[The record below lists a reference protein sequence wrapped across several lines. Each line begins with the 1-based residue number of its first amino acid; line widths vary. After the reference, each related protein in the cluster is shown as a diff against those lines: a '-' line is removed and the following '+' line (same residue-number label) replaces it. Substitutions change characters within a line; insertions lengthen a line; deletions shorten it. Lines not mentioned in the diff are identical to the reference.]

1 MKGYC
6 GKVLFV
12 DLTQRSWHTETIP
25 DEIYESYL
33 SGVGLGAH
41 LLFQHIP
48 KGADP
53 LGAHNMIGFISGLL
67 TGTSALFAGRWMV
80 VGKSPLTGGWGD
92 ANCGGNFGPAIKQCG
107 YDGIFITGIADE
119 PVYLF
124 ADGKTVEVRSAAH
137 LWGKDATE
145 TEASLIAGSG
155 SPQRARVA
163 CIGMAGEK
171 LSLISG
177 ICNDRGRMAARSGLG
192 AVMGSK
198 KLKAILLTGSQPML
212 CADLPEVKRLSKV
225 CNSLVPKGDFKIPPW
240 LVAIAGWFVGAS
252 PRAIRLD
259 GLLSLPIFRKWGTSS
274 GMQVGILTGDT
285 PVRNWSGERS
295 DYPWRKLDA
304 LTINRRTIKRYHCY
318 ACPLGCGGVMTAL
331 SGVGEVH
338 RPEYESISGLG
349 PMLLNADLE
358 SIFILNELF
367 NRSGMDSIS
376 ATNTLAFA
384 INCYENHLIS
394 NQDTHGLRLTWGN
407 TDAILRLARQMIARE
422 GFGAVLADGVK
433 LAAQRIGRGADRL
446 AIHAGGQELSMHD
459 PKYDSGYGIHYIA
472 DPTPGRHSIGSNM
485 TYETLRL
492 WTRIS
497 WVPKIPAS
505 YPDIRRHA
513 ADGEKG
519 LHAAGAA
526 MVKMI
531 IDGAGLCNFGLMMGV
546 DRLPMFEY
554 LNAAT
559 GWSKTPDEYMEIGR
573 RVQTLRQL
581 FNLRE
586 GVDPAGVK
594 LPGLAYGDPPA
605 RRGPHKGKHI
615 DIYAMRSF
623 TWQALGWDGETGRPL
638 DETVEHL
645 GLAAERAESG

>member
-1 MKGYC
+1 MKGYT

-12 DLTQRSWHTETIP
+12 DLTLRSWHTETIP
-25 DEIYESYL
+25 DEIYEGYL

-41 LLFQHIP
+41 ILFQRIP
-48 KGADP
+48 RGADP
-53 LGAHNMIGFISGLL
+53 LGPHNMIGFISGLL

-119 PVYLF
+119 PVYIF
-124 ADGKTVEVRSAAH
+124 ADGETVEIRSAAH

-145 TEASLIAGSG
+145 TEAALIAGSG
-155 SPQRARVA
+155 NTLRARVA

-198 KLKAILLTGSQPML
+198 KLKAILLTGSQPMVS
-212 CADLPEVKRLSKV
+212 ADLPEIKRLSRE
-225 CNSLVPKGDFKIPPW
+225 CNVLVPKGDFKIPPW
-240 LVAIAGWFVGAS
+240 LVAIAGWFMGAS

-259 GLLSLPIFRKWGTSS
+259 GLSSLPIFRKWGTSS

-285 PVRNWSGERS
+285 PVRNWSGDRS
-295 DYPWRKLDA
+295 DYPWQKLDA
-304 LTINRRTIKRYHCY
+304 LTLNRRTIKRYHCY
-318 ACPLGCGGVMTAL
+318 ACPLGCGGVMIAP
-331 SGVGEVH
+331 SGDGEVH

-358 SIFILNELF
+358 SIFTLNELF

-376 ATNTLAFA
+376 ASNTLAFA
-384 INCYENHLIS
+384 INCYEAHLIS
-394 NQDTHGLRLTWGN
+394 DQDTHGLQLTWGN
-407 TDAILRLARQMIARE
+407 TAAILQLAGQMIARE

-433 LAAQRIGRGADRL
+433 LAAQRIGKGADRL

-485 TYETLRL
+485 TYETMRL

-497 WVPKIPAS
+497 WVPEIPAS
-505 YPDIRRHA
+505 YPGIRRHA
-513 ADGEKG
+513 ADAEKG

-526 MVKMI
+526 MAKAI

-546 DRLPMFEY
+546 DRFPMFEY

-559 GWSKTPDEYMEIGR
+559 GWHKTPDEFMEIGR

-586 GVDPAGVK
+586 GVEPARVT

-605 RRGPHKGKHI
+605 RSGPHRGKHI
-615 DIYAMRSF
+615 DIYKMRSY
-623 TWQALGWDGETGRPL
+623 TWQALGWDGESGHPL
-638 DETVEHL
+638 EATVDRL
-645 GLAAERAESG
+645 GLAAEGTAAG